1 MHARKDI
8 RCRGR
13 LNVLAPQEIYSTA
26 ILDQDASILA
36 EKLMKEKLDVEEINS
51 GDQEIKA
58 ND

>member
-51 GDQEIKA
+51 GDQE
-58 ND
+58 